1 MTVKNLSL
9 SAIAAAL
16 LAATAFSVLPSHAP
30 AATEA
35 AAIAAPTPPS
45 IRVAAAER
53 RKLVETLPVTG
64 TIVARQEAAAGTDL
78 NGLTVT
84 ALNADEGDR
93 VAKGEVLAVLDRS
106 GLDTQLAQIDAS
118 RAQAEAGIAQMR
130 AQIGDAEVAVR
141 QAGEALE
148 RVKALQAKGVATKA
162 ELDNAVNAADSA
174 SAKLAS
180 ANKAL
185 AASEAQLGVIDAQK
199 KNVLLQIE
207 KTEVKAPADGLVLAR
222 SATLGGI
229 VSASGGPLFRIAI
242 DGRFELDATVPE
254 TALPGLRTGMKAA
267 ITVAGASRE
276 LEGSIRLIG
285 AEVDSR
291 SRLGSIRIALPAD
304 CVARSGNFAR
314 ASIEIANRDGVAV
327 PVSAVLYKGREAFL
341 KRVDNGVVAT
351 VPVTLGLRADGYVE
365 IASGLEEG
373 QQVVSRA
380 GTFVADGD
388 HVTPVLTSAGDDV
401 TGAITP

>member
-9 SAIAAAL
+9 SAIAAVL
-16 LAATAFSVLPSHAP
+16 FAATALSVLSSNAP
-30 AATEA
+30 AAPET

-45 IRVAAAER
+45 IRVIAAER
-53 RKLVETLPVTG
+53 RELVETLAVTG
-64 TIVARQEAAAGTDL
+64 TILAREEAAAGTDL

-93 VAKGEVLAVLDRS
+93 VTKGEVLAVLDRS

-118 RAQAEAGIAQMR
+118 RAQAEAGIAQMQ

-141 QAGEALE
+141 QAGEALA

-174 SAKLAS
+174 SAKLTS
-180 ANKAL
+180 AKKAL

-229 VSASGGPLFRIAI
+229 VSAAGGPLFRIAI
-242 DGRFELDATVPE
+242 GGQFELDARVPE
-254 TALPGLRTGMKAA
+254 TELPQLKTGMRAGV
-267 ITVAGASRE
+267 TVAG
-276 LEGSIRLIG
+276 GSKQLAGTIRLIG
-285 AEVDSR
+285 AEVDQK

-304 CVARSGNFAR
+304 CIARSGNFAR
-314 ASIEIANRDGVAV
+314 ASVEIASRDGVAV
-327 PVSAVLYKGREAFL
+327 PSSAVLYKGHDAFL
-341 KRVDNGVVAT
+341 QRVDNGVVST

-365 IASGLEEG
+365 VVSGLKEG
-373 QQVVSRA
+373 QEVVGRA
-380 GTFVADGD
+380 GTFVANGD
-388 HVTPVLTSAGDDV
+388 HVTPVRGEV
-401 TGAITP
+401 TGAITR